1 MSQIMVDVQLKE
13 IDEKDV
19 LVFILDKENPE
30 KYIVNLNSAT
40 SQLELKEVF
49 AALLELVMK
58 ENVALQLTIED
69 GYSKGL
75 YKEVCEEYIRDLNK
89 EIGEVKQNITKQM
102 E

>member
-1 MSQIMVDVQLKE
+1 MSQITVDVQLKE

-49 AALLELVMK
+49 GK
-58 ENVALQLTIED
+58 
-69 GYSKGL
+69 
-75 YKEVCEEYIRDLNK
+75 
-89 EIGEVKQNITKQM
+89 ITGISN
-102 E
+102 ERRCCFAIIYRGWVF